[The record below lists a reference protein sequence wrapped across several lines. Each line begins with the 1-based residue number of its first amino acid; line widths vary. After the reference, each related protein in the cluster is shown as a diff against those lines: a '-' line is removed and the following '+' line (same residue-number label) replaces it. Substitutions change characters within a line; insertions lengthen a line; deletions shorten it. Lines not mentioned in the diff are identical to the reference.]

1 MVCCMERYLHT
12 LDDTYDPSL
21 ESFQN
26 AIAYLKESRALD
38 RYTLSKLLD
47 ELEQQKN
54 LHPYE
59 ELMNMNEG
67 GLFSVPLSKLEDEF
81 RRLLSENCVVLDL
94 SKYTKSPDAD
104 NPQDITGPIVIDLIK
119 QEVIIQLVVIADRL
133 RVNNRLDGCLDMY
146 MEARGRMMKKSM
158 ASVKPAYLRHASA
171 EAVRELKWEDVHS
184 FLFSWMHDFT
194 AVVRVL
200 MVSERQLCKLVF
212 AMLDPSS
219 QQTKVFEDILKE
231 SKFTLFLTFV
241 EEVARSHH
249 RPEALLVG
257 LLDLVR
263 GLENLRRD
271 IDDVFKGCTEIL
283 KDIVKTHNLIITNV
297 RRAFWELAKNVETRK
312 SDVPNDGGKDRNASF
327 VVNYM
332 GMLLRDYPDAM
343 DLAFTTQYSTDRRVS
358 TAPESLPRAVNG
370 MMDALVTNL
379 EERASNGYSDPILA
393 HIFLMNNYR
402 HVLVRLKEC
411 DGLSNCLGDAF
422 VLEWRKK
429 VDQNMRNYLKKS
441 WEKVLALLSREGLS
455 SGRNVSKDAAS
466 RVRLFNS
473 AFEDTYRQQLRWVI
487 LEDQL
492 RDTVRL
498 AIINML
504 VPAYHSF
511 INSYG
516 GIIDEN
522 VHPSKRVVKYTTD
535 ALQNMVRDM
544 FQGGQSR
551 PLPPE

>member
-1 MVCCMERYLHT
+1 MAHLILNTPLLFR
-12 LDDTYDPSL
+12 SL
-21 ESFQN
+21 S
-26 AIAYLKESRALD
+26 
-38 RYTLSKLLD
+38 
-47 ELEQQKN
+47 
-54 LHPYE
+54 
-59 ELMNMNEG
+59 
-67 GLFSVPLSKLEDEF
+67 
-81 RRLLSENCVVLDL
+81 
-94 SKYTKSPDAD
+94 
-104 NPQDITGPIVIDLIK
+104 
-119 QEVIIQLVVIADRL
+119 
-133 RVNNRLDGCLDMY
+133 
-146 MEARGRMMKKSM
+146 
-158 ASVKPAYLRHASA
+158 
-171 EAVRELKWEDVHS
+171 
-184 FLFSWMHDFT
+184 
-194 AVVRVL
+194 
-200 MVSERQLCKLVF
+200 
-212 AMLDPSS
+212 
-219 QQTKVFEDILKE
+219 
-231 SKFTLFLTFV
+231 LT
-241 EEVARSHH
+241 S
-249 RPEALLVG
+249 EALIVG

-263 GLENLRRD
+263 WLENLRRD
-271 IDDVFKGCTEIL
+271 IDEVFKGCTEIL
-283 KDIVKTHNLIITNV
+283 KDIVKAHNLIITNV

-312 SDVPNDGGKDRNASF
+312 SDVPNDGNATF

-422 VLEWRKK
+422 VLEWRT
-429 VDQNMRNYLKKS
+429 
-441 WEKVLALLSREGLS
+441 KVLALLSREGLS
-455 SGRNVSKDAAS
+455 SGCNVSKDAAA

-487 LEDQL
+487 LEHQL

-504 VPAYHSF
+504 VPADHSF

-516 GIIDEN
+516 GILDEN

-551 PLPPE
+551 PLPSE